1 MVRRYL
7 FTLLLLSV
15 CALTAHAGITG
26 NLTGRVLDKDKKP
39 VAGATIRVLGT
50 TKGANAKVDGK
61 YNIVGITAGDLTI
74 RVTAVG
80 YDTITQQVTLNAD
93 QTRELNFTMNEG
105 GTTSKTVVV
114 TADKEIVRSSDL
126 GSERTMDSKQLTSI
140 ARTNVASALS
150 LQAGIVASG
159 NNFIVRGGR
168 TEETQVQVDGLTVTD
183 QFTGG
188 LGNSGST
195 VSAAMPSPYALQQVQ
210 AKTGGFGA
218 EYGNATAGIVN
229 SVVKTGSTEKFS
241 GLVNWRKDVP
251 FLFGKASNGVQAG
264 SPLEDVVDVTLDGPL
279 GLNSSTFSIAVRN
292 TYQNHRNIGLQVLD
306 PIGNDLGQMPNNRTW
321 SRNLLGRVKFEIVNN
336 MSLLVGGMYGMV
348 NGERNGWG
356 WMYANDQ
363 GMQVDEFGRPIL
375 VDGKVQLNG
384 VPERNAKQIVVQE
397 FSSNAFAQINHTLG
411 ASTIYDLR
419 FSYNGKTT
427 ETGKRKTFG
436 APDILSGFD
445 LWYPED
451 KQTIAEFTLPDSS
464 KVPMYQPGA
473 NRILDVYDVA
483 RSSSFTEDGY
493 LRLEVNRRNPLTGYV
508 EGPADAYST
517 NNPYGLINYFVA
529 MGNEGGVDFRNARYF
544 QFDGN
549 LSHGMEVGETRHTFK
564 TGFELRLLRLTRHY
578 NASPWAQD
586 PFYDV
591 FGSDYGGNLYFDVTN
606 AASLSAKEESEI
618 PYSPVTGSFYVQ
630 DQIMFKGLVFTPGL
644 RLDYLDAAS
653 KFRTQLDPFTPF
665 GSDTGFASTKAKL
678 YLSPRIS
685 VTYPISET
693 GRQNINLSYG
703 IYYQAPPFADF
714 YDSFNAFKLISG
726 QALGNPNLEMQ
737 RTNQYQAAYNHQLT
751 DDLAFSITGYYR
763 DIYNQSSLAYVNVLP
778 YPYYQRV
785 LTDYGSA
792 RGIEFTFQKRT
803 TDHWGLNL
811 NYSLSSAKGTAND
824 AGSVPAIDPVT
835 GRPAYP
841 VTDFPL
847 SFDRRHRINGILT
860 LEWGNDEGPSIGG
873 ITFLEYVSVNLSGY
887 WQSGLPYTPSNGSG
901 AAIGNVNSARYPS
914 NWNTELRLLRTIPL
928 DGLIGGNAALDVYF
942 DATNLFNF
950 TDAVAFY
957 TRTGSPDYDGSAL
970 NRVPG
975 DFPTTTYFRD
985 VEQTNKATTS
995 ASQYDHLGRRMY
1007 NERVDFN
1014 KDGKVTPEESY
1025 QGYQEYVQTVIAR
1038 QANYQYPRQVYFG
1051 VTFRF

>member
-15 CALTAHAGITG
+15 ATIAAHAGITG
-26 NLTGRVLDKDKKP
+26 NLTGRVTDKAKKP
-39 VAGATIRVLGT
+39 IAGATIRVVGT

-61 YNIVGITAGDLTI
+61 YNIVGITAGSLTI

-80 YDTITQQVTLNAD
+80 YDTVTQTVTLSAD
-93 QTRELNFTMNEG
+93 QTRELNFTMTEGG
-105 GTTSKTVVV
+105 GTTTKTVVV
-114 TADKEIVRSSDL
+114 TADKEIIRSSDL
-126 GSERTMDSKQLTSI
+126 GSERTMDGKQLTSI

-168 TEETQVQVDGLTVTD
+168 TDETQVQVDGLTVTD

-195 VSAAMPSPYALQQVQ
+195 VSAAMPSPFALQQVQ

-229 SVVKTGSTEKFS
+229 SVVKTGSTDKFS
-241 GLVNWRKDVP
+241 GLVNWRKDLP
-251 FLFGKASNGVQAG
+251 FLFGKANNGIQAG
-264 SPLEDVVDVTLDGPL
+264 APLEDVVDVTLDGPL
-279 GLNSSTFSIAVRN
+279 GLNQSTFSLAVRN
-292 TYQNHRNIGLQVLD
+292 TFQNHRNFGLQVLD
-306 PIGNDLGQMPNNRTW
+306 PIGNNLGMQPNNRTW

-336 MSLLVGGMYGMV
+336 LSLLVGGMYGMV
-348 NGERNGWG
+348 NGERNSWA

-363 GMQVDEFGRPIL
+363 GTVVDQKGNPVL
-375 VDGKVQLNG
+375 VNGQPQLNG

-419 FSYNGKTT
+419 FSFNGKTT

-436 APDILSGFD
+436 APDIISGFD

-451 KQTIAEFTLPDSS
+451 NQRHSPGDSAYIAGPN
-464 KVPMYQPGA
+464 KV
-473 NRILDVYDVA
+473 LDVYDYI
-483 RSSSFTEDGY
+483 RSSAVSEDGFVKI
-493 LRLEVNRRNPLTGYV
+493 EVSKPNPLTGYV
-508 EGPADAYST
+508 EGPADYASAS
-517 NNPYGLINYFVA
+517 NPYGLVNYFA
-529 MGNEGGVDFRNARYF
+529 ARGNEGGVDFRNARYF

-549 LSHGMEVGETRHTFK
+549 LSHGIEVGETRHTFK

-578 NASPWAQD
+578 NGSPWAED

-591 FGSDYGGNLYFDVTN
+591 FGSDYGGNLYFDVTDQGSLAAK
-606 AASLSAKEESEI
+606 AASEQ
-618 PYSPVTGSFYVQ
+618 PYSPVTGSVYVQ

-644 RLDYLDAAS
+644 RVDYLDAAAQY
-653 KFRTQLDPFTPF
+653 RTQFDPFVPF
-665 GSDTGFASTKAKL
+665 GSDTGFAKSKAKV

-685 VTYPISET
+685 VTYPISES

-703 IYYQAPPFADF
+703 IYYQAPPFASF
-714 YDSFNAFKLISG
+714 YDSFNAFSLRAAGS
-726 QALGNPNLEMQ
+726 LGSPDLEMQ
-737 RTNQYQAAYNHQLT
+737 RTNQYQAAYNHQLN

-763 DIYNQSSLAYVNVLP
+763 DIYNQSSLAYVAVLP
-778 YPYYQRV
+778 DPYYQRV
-785 LTDYGSA
+785 LSDYGSA

-803 TDHWGLNL
+803 SDNWGLNL

-824 AGSVPAIDPVT
+824 AGIVPPVDPVT

-860 LEWGNDEGPSIGG
+860 LEWGNDEGPAIGG
-873 ITFLEYVSVNLSGY
+873 ITFLEYVSVNLSGF
-887 WQSGLPYTPSNGSG
+887 WQSGLPYTPSSGSG
-901 AAIGNVNSARYPS
+901 QAIGNTNSARYPS
-914 NWNTELRLLRTIPL
+914 NWNTELRVLRTIPL
-928 DGLIGGNAALDVYF
+928 DGLIGGNAALDIYF

-950 TDAVAFY
+950 TDAVVFY
-957 TRTGSPDYDGSAL
+957 TRTGSPDFDGAGL

-975 DFPTTTYFRD
+975 DFPSTTYFRD
-985 VEQTNKATTS
+985 VAPTNKSTT
-995 ASQYDHLGRRMY
+995 APSQYDRVGKRMY
-1007 NERVDFN
+1007 NARVDFN
-1014 KDGKVTPEESY
+1014 KDGKVTPEESF
-1025 QGYQEYVQTVIAR
+1025 QGYQEYVQTVVAR
-1038 QANYQYPRQVYFG
+1038 QSNYQFPRTVYFG